1 MKEEQAAAGATGRRI
16 AQELRRSILEGSLK
30 PGARIGQEELAERFQ
45 ASRIPVREGLKLLEA
60 EGLVTIVPNAG
71 AWVAKLDAFEFDQTY
86 KLREQVESLAIRE
99 SIDHLSASQIQRLRE
114 LAEEIAAATDVETFL
129 RADREFHLLSYAG
142 AEFGLLHDLVQR
154 FWNSTQHYRR
164 AFAQGLDLDR
174 QWATDAEH
182 RLIVDS
188 IVRKDHDAAAG
199 LVRGHIRRTR
209 LNLAS
214 QPELF
219 K

>member
-1 MKEEQAAAGATGRRI
+1 VKDVNTAGATGRRI
-16 AQELRRSILEGSLK
+16 AQEIRQDILEGRLR
-30 PGARIGQEELAERFQ
+30 PGERIGQEELAERFD

-60 EGLVTIVPNAG
+60 EGLITIVPNAG
-71 AWVAKLDAFEFDQTY
+71 AWVSKLDAFEFDQTY

-99 SIDHLSASQIQRLRE
+99 SIDHLTDSQVNRLGE

-129 RADREFHLLSYAG
+129 RVDREFHLLSYAG
-142 AEFGLLHDLVQR
+142 AEFSLLHDLVQR

-164 AFAQGLDLDR
+164 AFAQGLNLDR

-188 IVRKDHDAAAG
+188 IMRRDHDAAAG

-209 LNLAS
+209 LNLAER
-214 QPELF
+214 PEIF
-219 K
+219 S

>member
-1 MKEEQAAAGATGRRI
+1 MKDVNTAGATGRRI
-16 AQELRRSILEGSLK
+16 AQEIRQDILEGRLR
-30 PGARIGQEELAERFQ
+30 PGERIGQEELAERFD

-60 EGLVTIVPNAG
+60 EGLITIVPNAG
-71 AWVAKLDAFEFDQTY
+71 AWVSKLDAFEFDQTY

-99 SIDHLSASQIQRLRE
+99 SIDHLTDSQVNRLGE

-129 RADREFHLLSYAG
+129 RVDREFHLLSYAG
-142 AEFGLLHDLVQR
+142 AEFSLLHDLVQR

-164 AFAQGLDLDR
+164 AFAQGLNLDR

-188 IVRKDHDAAAG
+188 IMRRDHDAAAG

-209 LNLAS
+209 LNLAER
-214 QPELF
+214 PEIF
-219 K
+219 S

>member
-1 MKEEQAAAGATGRRI
+1 MKDENAAGATGRRI
-16 AQELRRSILEGSLK
+16 AQQLRQDILEGKLH
-30 PGARIGQEELAERFQ
+30 PAERIGQEELAERFN

-99 SIDHLSASQIQRLRE
+99 SIDHLTESQIQRLGE
-114 LAEEIAAATDVETFL
+114 LAEQIATATDVETFL
-129 RADREFHLLSYAG
+129 RVDREFHLLTYAG
-142 AEFGLLHDLVQR
+142 AQFGLLHDLVLR

-164 AFAQGLDLDR
+164 AFAQGLDLER

-188 IVRKDHDAAAG
+188 IVRKDHDAAAS

-209 LNLAS
+209 LNLAAR
-214 QPELF
+214 PELF
-219 K
+219 T

>member
-1 MKEEQAAAGATGRRI
+1 MKDVNTPGVTGRRI
-16 AQELRRSILEGSLK
+16 AQEIRQEILEGKLR
-30 PGARIGQEELAERFQ
+30 PGERIGQEELAERFD
-45 ASRIPVREGLKLLEA
+45 ASRIPVREGLKILEA
-60 EGLVTIVPNAG
+60 EGLITIVPNAG
-71 AWVAKLDAFEFDQTY
+71 AWVSKLDAFEFDQTY

-99 SIDHLSASQIQRLRE
+99 SIDHLTDSQVNRLGE

-129 RADREFHLLSYAG
+129 RVDREFHLLSYAG
-142 AEFGLLHDLVQR
+142 AEFSLLHDLVQR

-164 AFAQGLDLDR
+164 AFAQGLNLNR

-188 IVRKDHDAAAG
+188 IVRRDHDAAAG

-209 LNLAS
+209 LSLAER
-214 QPELF
+214 PEIF
-219 K
+219 S

>member
-1 MKEEQAAAGATGRRI
+1 MQDEKAAGATGRRI
-16 AQELRRSILEGSLK
+16 AHELRQDVLEGKLR
-30 PGARIGQEELAERFQ
+30 PGERIGQEELAERFS

-71 AWVAKLDAFEFDQTY
+71 AWVSKLDAFEFDQTY

-99 SIDHLSASQIQRLRE
+99 SIDNLSDSQIQRLRE
-114 LAEEIAAATDVETFL
+114 LAEEIAAATNVETFL
-129 RADREFHLLSYAG
+129 RLDREFHLLTYAG

-209 LNLAS
+209 LNLAAR
-214 QPELF
+214 PEIF
-219 K
+219 N